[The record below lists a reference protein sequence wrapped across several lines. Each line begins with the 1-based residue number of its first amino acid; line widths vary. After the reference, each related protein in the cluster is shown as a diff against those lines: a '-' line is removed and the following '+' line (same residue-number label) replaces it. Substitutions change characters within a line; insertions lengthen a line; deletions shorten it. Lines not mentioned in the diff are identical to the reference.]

1 MIKNVTYIIVSFRN
15 EIILVGIKTHTKK
28 KQKLSTAPLL
38 SQKQQVEKKFKS
50 IAVRLP
56 NGGAAGTAAGWGRT
70 GSRQVMTRGGKGTE
84 HAATAAAVVQVAAI
98 AGSVLLLPRSQSKLF
113 YNRTRVL
120 LDDNVVAEKTVG

>member
-1 MIKNVTYIIVSFRN
+1 
-15 EIILVGIKTHTKK
+15 
-28 KQKLSTAPLL
+28 
-38 SQKQQVEKKFKS
+38 
-50 IAVRLP
+50 
-56 NGGAAGTAAGWGRT
+56 
-70 GSRQVMTRGGKGTE
+70 MTRGGKGTE